1 MSRMRFSCVRTV
13 ALMAILASL
22 SGAVALG
29 QTGEYLIG
37 PRDLLE
43 IRVFEIP
50 DLNVE
55 RRVTEMGV
63 VSLPLLGDL
72 PVSGLTTTG
81 VQQKLETLLTAK
93 YVNRANVTVIL
104 KEYGNKPV
112 SIVGAV
118 QKPGSLTISGKWDL
132 LDAISAAGGLTPG
145 AGRKIY
151 VLRKS
156 DNGLSDRLEIA
167 TDELFVRSTARWN
180 IPIYPSDVVNV
191 PAKSLVKVFCLGEVK
206 QPGAH
211 EFDID
216 DRLTLLSVIAK
227 AGGLT
232 DRASRG
238 DIRIKRSSRDGRDV
252 EMTVDYKRIV
262 AGKDPDPAL
271 KGDDVVIVKESFF

>member
-1 MSRMRFSCVRTV
+1 MRPSCVRTV
-13 ALMAILASL
+13 ALTAILASL
-22 SGAVALG
+22 LGAVALG

-72 PVSGLTTTG
+72 PVSGLTTNG

-93 YVNRANVTVIL
+93 YVNRASVTVIL

-118 QKPGSLTISGKWDL
+118 QKPGSLTISGTWDL
-132 LDAISAAGGLTPG
+132 LQAITAAGGLAPG

-156 DNGLSDRLEIA
+156 DNGLSDRLEID

-180 IPIYPSDVVNV
+180 VPIYPSDVVNV
-191 PAKSLVKVFCLGEVK
+191 PGKSSVKVFCLGEVK

-211 EFDID
+211 EFDSD

-232 DRASRG
+232 DRAVRG
-238 DIRIKRSSRDGRDV
+238 DIRIKRRSRDGRDV
-252 EMTVDYKRIV
+252 EMKADYKRIV
-262 AGKDPDPAL
+262 AGKDSDPPL